1 MRTRRQ
7 LIAERIRKFPII
19 IPAKSDLSPFQKSGR
34 SIEGLPTSIFS
45 IIQTFLSE
53 TDYRGLMNSNLATFQ
68 PIKFETVRYS
78 LLNPEALQPSD
89 LIPTH
94 KQREFFIN
102 ILNSVKDK
110 SKQIKLKM
118 RLSTSSIIENQ
129 GTFRGIRKLELIG
142 KHVGVQRFDFT
153 MFNNIYEVVL
163 KSFNGVRYITEG
175 FEGVVKLD
183 ISDFRSLISITN
195 INTNKTL
202 RQLVITDCS
211 SFKGLEQS
219 MDGISHVT
227 CNLEIKFSRLE
238 SFRGPTQLKPFHG
251 FDGETL
257 FLQGV
262 NLSLWSETIQSG
274 SSFQNLLSLSLIH
287 CENIRM
293 VPHMPSL
300 RELNLCQC
308 YPLNFIPSYPELK
321 VLHLEGLNIVS
332 ISSIQP
338 NLKDVQILSCS
349 YLKDVAFAGNTTTI
363 RLFKLDECPR
373 VKDISMLGYIK
384 YLKIRYCEGVR
395 SVVGLSGRTDNN
407 KSDERT
413 IILIDLPNLK
423 DFSPLHDIHR
433 LELISMRHFNDNHRI
448 YNIDHLF
455 IDLCD
460 ISSSRNLVNIR
471 KSLVIQGCKNYCY
484 EEDRNDIPV
493 VKCQSYRTLD
503 SLFRGPFQNYW
514 K

>member
-1 MRTRRQ
+1 
-7 LIAERIRKFPII
+7 
-19 IPAKSDLSPFQKSGR
+19 
-34 SIEGLPTSIFS
+34 
-45 IIQTFLSE
+45 
-53 TDYRGLMNSNLATFQ
+53 
-68 PIKFETVRYS
+68 
-78 LLNPEALQPSD
+78 
-89 LIPTH
+89 
-94 KQREFFIN
+94 
-102 ILNSVKDK
+102 
-110 SKQIKLKM
+110 
-118 RLSTSSIIENQ
+118 
-129 GTFRGIRKLELIG
+129 
-142 KHVGVQRFDFT
+142 
-153 MFNNIYEVVL
+153 
-163 KSFNGVRYITEG
+163 
-175 FEGVVKLD
+175 
-183 ISDFRSLISITN
+183 
-195 INTNKTL
+195 
-202 RQLVITDCS
+202 
-211 SFKGLEQS
+211 
-219 MDGISHVT
+219 
-227 CNLEIKFSRLE
+227 
-238 SFRGPTQLKPFHG
+238 
-251 FDGETL
+251 
-257 FLQGV
+257 
-262 NLSLWSETIQSG
+262 
-274 SSFQNLLSLSLIH
+274 
-287 CENIRM
+287 
-293 VPHMPSL
+293 MPSL

-332 ISSIQP
+332 ISPIQP

-349 YLKDVAFAGNTTTI
+349 YLKDVSFAGNTTTI
-363 RLFKLDECPR
+363 RLFKLGECPR